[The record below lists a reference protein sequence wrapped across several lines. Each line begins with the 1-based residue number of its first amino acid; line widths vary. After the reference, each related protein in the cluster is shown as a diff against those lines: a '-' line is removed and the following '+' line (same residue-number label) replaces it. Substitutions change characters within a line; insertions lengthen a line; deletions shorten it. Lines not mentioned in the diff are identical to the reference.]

1 MKMFSRCC
9 FALSAALLAALAWP
23 RPAPAEP
30 DMTGRWVVAQLT
42 TTAAKVP
49 VIGEINARTRM
60 VALHDLAQEGD
71 RVRGDGVLCRLDI
84 DSGSSF
90 VDTKLPEAF
99 KNSLPRPR
107 IDAVIERGDD
117 GTRFRTGRAL
127 VVVGA
132 KLEKPDEALPTSPRD
147 PRVFDQD
154 GDGKPG
160 VTIVIEGIVSGK
172 IYVAQR
178 SWTRLA
184 GKRHGDGSL
193 SGTVYFDNEQAILG
207 TTSSMLDDPPSQRPV
222 PAKSW
227 FKMVRVPKGTSCAD
241 ARKLSDPWLR

>member
-1 MKMFSRCC
+1 MKIIARCC

-23 RPAPAEP
+23 RPAPADP

-49 VIGEINARTRM
+49 VIGEINARTRV

-71 RVRGDGVLCRLDI
+71 RVRGDGVLCRIDI
-84 DSGSSF
+84 DSGTSF
-90 VDTKLPEAF
+90 VETKLPEAF
-99 KNSLPRPR
+99 KKSLPPPR
-107 IDAVIERGDD
+107 LDGVLERGDD

-132 KLEKPDEALPTSPRD
+132 KLDKPDEPLPTSPRD
-147 PRVFDQD
+147 PRVIDQD

-160 VTIVIEGIVSGK
+160 VTIVIDGIVSGK

-184 GKRHGDGSL
+184 GKRQGDGSL
-193 SGTVYFDNEQAILG
+193 SGAVYFDNEQAVLG
-207 TTSSMLDDPPSQRPV
+207 ATSSMLDDPPSQRAV

-227 FKMVRVPKGTSCAD
+227 FKMVRVGKDATCAD

>member
-1 MKMFSRCC
+1 MKWIARVS
-9 FALSAALLAALAWP
+9 FALASAAMVAVAWP
-23 RPAPAEP
+23 QPAPADP
-30 DMTGRWVVAQLT
+30 DMNGRWVVAQLT

-49 VIGEINARTRM
+49 VVGEINARTRM
-60 VALHDLAQEGD
+60 VALHDLTQKGD
-71 RVRGDGVLCRLDI
+71 RVQGDGVLCRLDI

-90 VDTKLPEAF
+90 VETKLPEAF
-99 KNSLPRPR
+99 KRSLPPPR
-107 IDAVIERGDD
+107 IDAVIERGED

-132 KLEKPDEALPTSPRD
+132 KLDEPKEALPTSPRD

-160 VTIVIEGIVSGK
+160 VTIVIDGIVSGQ

-178 SWTRLA
+178 SWTSLA
-184 GKRHGDGSL
+184 GKRHGDGNL
-193 SGTVYFDNEQAILG
+193 SGRVFFDNEQSILG
-207 TTSSMLDDPPSQRPV
+207 TTSSMLDNPPDQKPV

-227 FKMVRVPKGTSCAD
+227 FKMVRVSKSTSCAD
-241 ARKLSDPWLR
+241 ARKMSEPWLR